1 MGIVKELRTKNE
13 NLETKTRRLK
23 RQLKQRNNDNRI
35 LSVKLEE
42 AMKVIALLV
51 QKFGGRVE
59 IELEEM
65 LEAEKL
71 GVCPGM
77 TKQTVESRFW
87 KHITHS
93 YVDNGNKITIT
104 CESIVGNL
112 GFDVKNLLAFSS
124 KEERRD
130 YMGLFCSDRYEHCP
144 YYQVIEKKYEE
155 D

>member
-13 NLETKTRRLK
+13 NLEMKTERLK

-71 GVCPGM
+71 GVWSWYD
-77 TKQTVESRFW
+77 EA
-87 KHITHS
+87 
-93 YVDNGNKITIT
+93 NGGKRILEIYYT
-104 CESIVGNL
+104 
-112 GFDVKNLLAFSS
+112 LLC
-124 KEERRD
+124 
-130 YMGLFCSDRYEHCP
+130 G
-144 YYQVIEKKYEE
+144 Q
-155 D
+155 

>member
-71 GVCPGM
+71 GVWSWHDEANGG
-77 TKQTVESRFW
+77 KQILETYY
-87 KHITHS
+87 T
-93 YVDNGNKITIT
+93 
-104 CESIVGNL
+104 
-112 GFDVKNLLAFSS
+112 LLCGQW
-124 KEERRD
+124 E
-130 YMGLFCSDRYEHCP
+130 
-144 YYQVIEKKYEE
+144 
-155 D
+155 